1 MKELYTIGHSTLSLS
16 DFLGILH
23 SHGIIHLVD
32 VRSVPKSRHVPWF
45 NQVGLEA
52 YLKKEN
58 ISYTHLVKLGG
69 FRKPNKNSI
78 NTGWKNSSFRGFADY
93 MLTKNFFEGLKAL
106 NQIVRKERVAVMCSE
121 ALPWRCHRS
130 LIADAE
136 VIRNYQVWHI
146 LGKQSIKRHNLTSFA
161 RVDRSKRPMQI
172 YYLTMKNN

>member
-1 MKELYTIGHSTLSLS
+1 MEEQQFSW
-16 DFLGILH
+16 FCRLH
-23 SHGIIHLVD
+23 VD
-32 VRSVPKSRHVPWF
+32 
-45 NQVGLEA
+45 
-52 YLKKEN
+52 KK
-58 ISYTHLVKLGG
+58 
-69 FRKPNKNSI
+69 
-78 NTGWKNSSFRGFADY
+78 
-93 MLTKNFFEGLKAL
+93 FFEGLKAL